1 MFGIQELLLNVLVL
15 IVFILFIP
23 LIIVLKCNNDS
34 HINLLK
40 LFSFSMAIISC
51 ITFPL
56 TLTNGFIFDLR
67 LIALVMGF
75 LYGGLKNG
83 LLLIVVTVLYRL
95 CFGGIGTI
103 GTILT
108 VCVTLISIL
117 PFIKKFNNFTKRKRM
132 LTVTLLTLLNS
143 SIFVIFGLTIF
154 SAHFELLIIFYY
166 LAITAISCP
175 CIVYI
180 YETFH
185 ESIHISQKIIKTEK
199 MEMVSHLA
207 SSISHEVRNPLAVV
221 KGFLQLMENA
231 DLEETKRKDFLQIS
245 INEINRAD
253 TIIRNYL
260 TFAKPSPENIEILN
274 IKDELCKTIDI
285 ITPLAN
291 MSSII
296 IDTAVKPFFIK
307 GESQLLQQCL
317 LNICKNCIEAMS
329 NSGTLTIETASENN
343 HLHLTISD
351 TGTGM
356 TKEQLARIGEPYFT
370 TKGREGTGLGMM
382 AAMQIISS
390 LQGKIHISSTL
401 DKGTTFSIIFPLI
414 NK

>member
-1 MFGIQELLLNVLVL
+1 MFGIQELLLNVLAL

-40 LFSFSMAIISC
+40 FISFSLAIISC
-51 ITFPL
+51 ISFPF

-67 LIALVMGF
+67 LIALVIGF
-75 LYGGLKNG
+75 LYGGVKNG
-83 LLLIVVTVLYRL
+83 LLLIGVTVLYRL
-95 CFGGIGTI
+95 CFGGIGII
-103 GTILT
+103 GTIIT
-108 VCVTLISIL
+108 VVATLIL
-117 PFIKKFNNFTKRKRM
+117 TFPFIKKFNNFTKRKRM
-132 LTVTLLTLLNS
+132 LTASLVALLNS
-143 SIFVIFGLTIF
+143 SISVIIALAIF
-154 SAHFELLIIFYY
+154 SVDFEPLLIFYY
-166 LAITAISCP
+166 LVITAISCP

-185 ESIHISQKIIKTEK
+185 ESIYIRQKIIKTEK

-221 KGFLQLMENA
+221 KGFLQLMEDV
-231 DLEETKRKDFLQIS
+231 DLEEKKRKNFLQIS

-260 TFAKPSPENIEILN
+260 TFAKPSPENIEILD
-274 IKDELCKTIDI
+274 IRDELGKTIDM

-291 MSSII
+291 MNSII
-296 IDTAVKPFFIK
+296 IDTAIKPFFIK

-317 LNICKNCIEAMS
+317 LNICKNCIEAMP
-329 NSGTLTIETASENN
+329 NNGTLTIETASENN
-343 HLHLTISD
+343 NLHLTIAD

-401 DKGTTFSIIFPLI
+401 NKGTKFLIILPLL